1 MKFAAWQQRSL
12 IAPALVVVVVGLVV
26 PLAYF
31 LRFMLA
37 ETGGT
42 GNAMEGFT
50 FGNIAELF
58 INEYYRETIFRTFAI
73 ALGSTLLTLILGLA
87 VAKLIADARSK
98 RMKTFLIM
106 ATVFPML
113 VGNVIRAIG
122 WVALLGYSGVVN
134 SLLVSLGL
142 IDVATVELLKTPVTV
157 AIAITS
163 VELPIMVMVL
173 HASMELVGSET
184 TRAAQSLGAG
194 PLRTFVGVTLPQI
207 VPGLITGV
215 SLVFVESVNSY
226 ATPLLVGG
234 SQVPMIAP
242 EIYSSITRSNDWPLA
257 AAMAAVTLFLSI
269 VILVAYAR
277 IMGRTHARWS
287 AGGVR

>member
-1 MKFAAWQQRSL
+1 MKFLLWQQRWL
-12 IAPALVVVVVGLVV
+12 MAPALLVIVIGLIL
-26 PLAYF
+26 PLTYF
-31 LRFMLA
+31 LRYTLA
-37 ETGGT
+37 ETGGAGNPLT
-42 GNAMEGFT
+42 GLT
-50 FGNIAELF
+50 FGNITELF
-58 INEYYRETIFRTFAI
+58 TQDYYRETIFRTFEI
-73 ALGSTLLTLILGLA
+73 AFGSTLLTLVLGLA
-87 VAKLIADARSK
+87 VAKLITDARSK

-134 SLLVSLGL
+134 SMLTSFGLL
-142 IDVATVELLKTPVTV
+142 DAPAELLKTPITV
-157 AIAITS
+157 AVAITS

-173 HASMELVGSET
+173 HASMELIGNET
-184 TRAAQSLGAG
+184 TKAAQSLGAG

-207 VPGLITGV
+207 IPGLVTGV

-257 AAMAAVTLFLSI
+257 AAMATITLLLSI
-269 VILVAYAR
+269 SVLVIYAR
-277 IMGRTHARWS
+277 IMGQFHARWS
-287 AGGVR
+287 SGGVQ

>member
-1 MKFAAWQQRSL
+1 M
-12 IAPALVVVVVGLVV
+12 APALVVVVIGLII

-31 LRFMLA
+31 LRYMLA

-42 GNAMEGFT
+42 GEPLSGFT
-50 FGNIAELF
+50 FGNVVELF
-58 INEYYRETIFRTFAI
+58 THDYYRETILRTFGI
-73 ALGSTLLTLILGLA
+73 AAGSTILTLVLGLA

-98 RMKTFLIM
+98 RLKTFLII

-134 SLLVSLGL
+134 SMLVSLGL
-142 IDVATVELLKTPVTV
+142 LDASIELLKTPVTV

-173 HASMELVGSET
+173 HASMELVGNDT
-184 TRAAQSLGAG
+184 TKAAQSLGAG

-207 VPGLITGV
+207 IPGLITGV

-242 EIYSSITRSNDWPLA
+242 EIYSSITRANDWPLA
-257 AAMAAVTLFLSI
+257 AAMAAVTLLLSVI
-269 VILVAYAR
+269 VLVAYAR
-277 IMGRTHARWS
+277 ILGRSHARWS
-287 AGGVR
+287 TGGTS